1 MKNAYAEKMRKM
13 QRDYT
18 ISGVQIGLFAITIAL
33 NREFGFGKERLLR
46 LQKSAN
52 SVINRVFGGDDAE
65 YALTEL
71 TEACDQIMKGGDRDG
86 D

>member
-1 MKNAYAEKMRKM
+1 M
-13 QRDYT
+13 
-18 ISGVQIGLFAITIAL
+18 
-33 NREFGFGKERLLR
+33 R

-71 TEACDQIMKGGDRDG
+71 TEACDQIMKVGDRDG